1 MNFHAASRQGTPLT
15 LTSRKGVGHAK
26 SRKYFKM
33 VFFFLFPRTTQLWR
47 EYRVCP
53 VRMYVRTYV
62 CTFVRSYVHLLSS
75 L

>member
-26 SRKYFKM
+26 SRNISRWCFSFYSLAQHSCGGNIGS
-33 VFFFLFPRTTQLWR
+33 VP
-47 EYRVCP
+47 
-53 VRMYVRTYV
+53 YV